1 MESTYSNYNEN
12 DVNFCLPENMMNI
25 QYQPEGYY
33 TFSYALYPG
42 TYQPS
47 GSVRFS
53 RAREFYNKI
62 SACNVCHKSF
72 KTYKIKQNKTHTAN
86 EFYFNIE
93 PNELIIE
100 PMCPDCDCR
109 KIIRNIIIKSF
120 GPFVP
125 DIILEYCNLYQ

>member
-1 MESTYSNYNEN
+1 MEFTYSNNNEHKFCHYIPINEMSYQTRDYN
-12 DVNFCLPENMMNI
+12 
-25 QYQPEGYY
+25 

-53 RAREFYNKI
+53 GAREFDNKI
-62 SACNVCHKSF
+62 SACNVCHKIF

-86 EFYFNIE
+86 EFYFYS
-93 PNELIIE
+93 EL
-100 PMCPDCDCR
+100 MCPDCDCW
-109 KIIRNIIIKSF
+109 KIIRNILIKSF

-125 DIILEYCNLYQ
+125 NIILEYCNLYQ